1 MSDILVLNQS
11 YMPIG
16 KTTWDRA
23 IILLILSKATS
34 IKDSDKEIRSQ
45 FISLK
50 IPEII
55 VLKDVAYYKHKTP
68 PPTKKNVFARDNY
81 TCLRC
86 GEKRREKLSLEHLI
100 PRSRFKEISKE
111 RNLEYN
117 LASWPN
123 VCCLCKDCNSWK
135 DNRLPEEIGWDIK
148 VSEPA
153 SDVLIDWNLL
163 FDIGVIKS
171 EVE

>member
-23 IILLILSKATS
+23 IVLVLLCKAFS

-45 FISLK
+45 YVNIK
-50 IPEII
+50 IPEIL
-55 VLKDVAYYKHKTP
+55 VLKDVSYYKHKTP
-68 PPTKKNVFARDNY
+68 PPTKKNIFIRDNH

-86 GEKRREKLSLEHLI
+86 GEKRRENLSLEHLI
-100 PRSRFKEISKE
+100 PRSRFQKISKE
-111 RNLEYN
+111 RNLEYGQNSYQN
-117 LASWPN
+117 LAT
-123 VCCLCKDCNSWK
+123 LCKSCNSDK

-148 VSEPA
+148 VGEPVSE
-153 SDVLIDWNLL
+153 VLIDWATL
-163 FDIGVIKS
+163 FDLGVMKS
-171 EVE
+171 EDG